1 MKTVVRIGGTALHY
15 AASKGNVDLVKLM
28 LDRGSVCFL
37 LNFKMGTESGGRR
50 LGGVEEYLINLKIK
64 GSLLLLLQDITR
76 VCVFIK
82 CECYDLDLKELPTI
96 VFTSKR
102 CDV

>member
-1 MKTVVRIGGTALHY
+1 MISLTLKTVVRIGGTALHY

-64 GSLLLLLQDITR
+64 GPLLLLLQGS
-76 VCVFIK
+76 VC
-82 CECYDLDLKELPTI
+82 
-96 VFTSKR
+96 S
-102 CDV
+102 